1 MNLNKIENKITEL
14 TTQFIEMGQLKS
26 EFDMEKFTVKKEGN
40 FIAHEFHFLMR
51 QYHLALYETRR
62 LLIDKEEKTRLIAEY
77 QEIPDPKVFVFT
89 DKGKELKFK
98 DLEIKREENN
108 IFMIDI
114 SLANKIPMCEYFE
127 KLRVKLIEI
136 NGGVIPTNKQYQG
149 EEPEYWKWFIKKKA
163 LNQFKQTQTGIQEGT
178 WEALDH
184 MEETPVIN
192 ENYQFYLGSKFKIED
207 FEKDIES
214 QKLLNHRS

>member
-62 LLIDKEEKTRLIAEY
+62 LLIDKEEKTRLISEY
-77 QEIPDPKVFVFT
+77 QEISDPKVFVFT

-127 KLRVKLIEI
+127 KLRVKLII
-136 NGGVIPTNKQYQG
+136 FIY
-149 EEPEYWKWFIKKKA
+149 YWSF
-163 LNQFKQTQTGIQEGT
+163 F
-178 WEALDH
+178 H
-184 MEETPVIN
+184 MI
-192 ENYQFYLGSKFKIED
+192 
-207 FEKDIES
+207 
-214 QKLLNHRS
+214 